1 MELETDVG
9 VKVGMV
15 TVVVGVNGVS
25 AVGNRVGGMR
35 VTVGCISIVCVGL
48 VPNPEQPDNIK
59 ITIKRINT
67 IFFQYI
73 WLLPYEVPH
82 NYLNKTLK
90 NLASNLL
97 QKFRKL

>member
-1 MELETDVG
+1 MELETEVG

-25 AVGNRVGGMR
+25 AVGNGVGGMR
-35 VTVGCISIVCVGL
+35 VTVGCISIVGVGL
-48 VPNPEQPDNIK
+48 VPNPEQPDDNK

-73 WLLPYEVPH
+73 WLLPYEVLH
-82 NYLNKTLK
+82 NCLTKTLK
-90 NLASNLL
+90 TWYAI
-97 QKFRKL
+97 